1 MTKMPDIVMVIY
13 TCSHPNEI
21 HIEFSQERWDYIKY
35 VNDNPEVTTE
45 GYGCY
50 DYKPYMNVLFEDK
63 AGFDGD
69 RLVRCFRTND
79 CQAINI

>member
-1 MTKMPDIVMVIY
+1 MRFLDTLSSSRNMGL
-13 TCSHPNEI
+13 HLE
-21 HIEFSQERWDYIKY
+21 Y

-63 AGFDGD
+63 K
-69 RLVRCFRTND
+69 LV
-79 CQAINI
+79 